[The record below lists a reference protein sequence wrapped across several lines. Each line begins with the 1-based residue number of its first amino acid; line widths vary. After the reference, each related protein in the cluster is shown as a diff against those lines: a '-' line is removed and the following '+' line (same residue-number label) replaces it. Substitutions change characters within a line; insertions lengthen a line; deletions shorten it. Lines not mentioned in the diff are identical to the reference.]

1 MTRFIKSTVWI
12 VFAVPVAYLAII
24 WNKLPERV
32 PMHYNLKGEVDRY
45 GNKMELLVLAAF
57 ITAINIGVYFLLV
70 NINRIDPKKKYR
82 MDNLPR
88 MRQIAFFICIFI
100 SAIACFVLYSL
111 SNEVKKFNPNFI
123 VVGIGLLFTLLGNYF
138 YSIKPNYFAG
148 IRTPWALENENNW
161 KLTHQLSGKLWFGG
175 GIAIVVVGLLLK
187 DTFLFV
193 SLMAIILIMV
203 IVPIVYSY
211 RLYAKEKKQRQTE
224 K

>member
-12 VFAVPVAYLAII
+12 VFAVPAVYLAMI

-45 GNKMELLVLAAF
+45 GSKTELLLLTAF
-57 ITAINIGVYFLLV
+57 IIALNIGVYFLLV

-88 MRQIAFFICIFI
+88 MRAMAFIINIFM
-100 SAIACFVLYSL
+100 SAIACFILYSIR
-111 SNEVKKFNPNFI
+111 NGVTKFNPNFI
-123 VVGIGLLFTLLGNYF
+123 VIGVGVLFTLLGNYF

-161 KLTHQLSGKLWFGG
+161 KLTHQLGGKIWFGG
-175 GIAIVVVGLLLK
+175 GIVIVIVGLILK
-187 DTFLFV
+187 EIFLFV
-193 SLMAIILIMV
+193 SLIAIILIMV
-203 IVPIVYSY
+203 IIPVVYSY
-211 RLYAKEKKQRQTE
+211 QLYAREKKQRSMV

>member
-24 WNKLPERV
+24 WSKLPERV

-45 GNKMELLVLAAF
+45 GNKTELLLLTAF

-88 MRQIAFFICIFI
+88 MRAMAFIINIFI
-100 SAIACFVLYSL
+100 SAIACFILYSIQ
-111 SNEVKKFNPNFI
+111 NEVTKFNPNFI
-123 VVGIGLLFTLLGNYF
+123 VVGIGILFTLLGNYF

-161 KLTHQLSGKLWFGG
+161 KLTHQLGGKLWFGG

-187 DTFLFV
+187 ETFLFV
-193 SLMAIILIMV
+193 SLMAIILVMV
-203 IVPIVYSY
+203 FVPIVYSY
-211 RLYAKEKKQRQTE
+211 RLYAKEKRSNR
-224 K
+224 